1 MSNKNNKL
9 KIRRI
14 LDSYL
19 SDIDI
24 IRFNR
29 KTGLYEVCYRNE
41 KVTTKFNKKTEL
53 YDLYPC
59 DEKVTKYLTN
69 RDIITI
75 AIDEFLNEN
84 KWMSED
90 SIMERRKLLLIIMTD
105 YYEDFIKKEF
115 DSEFLSKF
123 LKTVYSLTA
132 NHIKGYINQCFNI
145 DKVLYNLRYVSFDKT
160 CNNFKQI
167 KVKND
172 DSAYYYYYSEFIED
186 YIRVLVQN
194 KDGLFIGTIIEL
206 GIFIADHDKSRLFE
220 SLDSIISSL
229 YKKDNDYFNNNIKID
244 KVTKKI
250 FDNIIKDSKEKKM
263 SANIEKRK
271 DIKIMCNFVSDN
283 ISYFS
288 RLEVNKIKSIINS
301 GGFNSGHL
309 ESYLVDLLILRISE
323 ELMGGVSNEDY
334 LNRKLEEIEH
344 IFKNEFNKLGLAL
357 ICSINFN
364 GIDCNTNSLTI
375 DSIDINFVK
384 GLKES

>member
-24 IRFNR
+24 IRFN
-29 KTGLYEVCYRNE
+29 KNTELYEVCYRNE
-41 KVTTKFNKKTEL
+41 KITTKFNKKTEL
-53 YDLYPC
+53 YDLYPY

-115 DSEFLSKF
+115 DSAFLSKF

-220 SLDSIISSL
+220 SLDSIISSI
-229 YKKDNDYFNNNIKID
+229 YKKDNDCFNNNIKID

-375 DSIDINFVK
+375 DSIDINFVR
-384 GLKES
+384 GLKEK

>member
-24 IRFNR
+24 IRFNK
-29 KTGLYEVCYRNE
+29 KTKLYEVCYRNE
-41 KVTTKFNKKTEL
+41 KITTKFNKETEL
-53 YDLYPC
+53 YDLYHRN
-59 DEKVTKYLTN
+59 EKVTKYLTN

-75 AIDEFLNEN
+75 AIDEFLNES

-115 DSEFLSKF
+115 DSVFLNKF

-132 NHIKGYINQCFNI
+132 NHIRGYINQRENI

-172 DSAYYYYYSEFIED
+172 ESAYYYYYSEFIED
-186 YIRVLVQN
+186 YVRVLVQN
-194 KDGLFIGTIIEL
+194 KYGMFIGTVIEL
-206 GIFIADHDKSRLFE
+206 GTFIADHDKSRLFE
-220 SLDSIISSL
+220 SLDSIISSI
-229 YKKDNDYFNNNIKID
+229 YKKDNDCFNNKIKID
-244 KVTKKI
+244 KVYKKK
-250 FDNIIKDSKEKKM
+250 FDNIIKDSKEENM

-271 DIKIMCNFVSDN
+271 DIKIMCNFISDN

-309 ESYLVDLLILRISE
+309 ESYLIDLLILRISE
-323 ELMGGVSNEDY
+323 ELMSGVSNEDY
-334 LNRKLEEIEH
+334 LNHKLEEIEH
-344 IFKNEFNKLGLAL
+344 IFMNEFNKLGLAL

>member
-1 MSNKNNKL
+1 MSNENNKL

-19 SDIDI
+19 SNVDI

-29 KTGLYEVCYRNE
+29 KTGLYEVYYRN
-41 KVTTKFNKKTEL
+41 
-53 YDLYPC
+53 
-59 DEKVTKYLTN
+59 EKVTKYLTN

-75 AIDEFLNEN
+75 AIDEFLNES
-84 KWMSED
+84 KWD
-90 SIMERRKLLLIIMTD
+90 SIKERRKLLLIIITD

-115 DSEFLSKF
+115 DSVFLKKF

-160 CNNFKQI
+160 CNNFKHI

-172 DSAYYYYYSEFIED
+172 ESAYYYYYSEFIED
-186 YIRVLVQN
+186 YVRVLVQN
-194 KDGLFIGTIIEL
+194 KDGMFIGTIIEL
-206 GIFIADHDKSRLFE
+206 GTSITDHDKSRLFE
-220 SLDSIISSL
+220 LLDSTISSI
-229 YKKDNDYFNNNIKID
+229 YKKDNDYFNNINNIKID
-244 KVTKKI
+244 KVYKKK
-250 FDNIIKDSKEKKM
+250 FDNIIKDSKEENM

-309 ESYLVDLLILRISE
+309 ESYLIDLLILRISE
-323 ELMGGVSNEDY
+323 ELMGGVSNKDY
-334 LNRKLEEIEH
+334 LNHKLEEIKY
-344 IFKNEFNKLGLAL
+344 IFMNEFNKLGLAL
-357 ICSINFN
+357 ICSINFDEIN
-364 GIDCNTNSLTI
+364 YDVNSFTI
-375 DSIDINFVK
+375 NSIEINFVK
-384 GLKES
+384 GLSN

>member
-1 MSNKNNKL
+1 MSNENNKL

-167 KVKND
+167 KIKND
-172 DSAYYYYYSEFIED
+172 ESAYYYYYSEFIED
-186 YIRVLVQN
+186 YVRVLVQN
-194 KDGLFIGTIIEL
+194 KDDMFIGTVIEL
-206 GIFIADHDKSRLFE
+206 GTFIADHDKSRLFE
-220 SLDSIISSL
+220 SLDSIISSI
-229 YKKDNDYFNNNIKID
+229 YKKDNDCFNNIKID
-244 KVTKKI
+244 KVYKKK
-250 FDNIIKDSKEKKM
+250 FDNIIKDIKEENM